1 MHFFIENGEDV
12 MSNQHQQNWGKPQG
26 NESFSTYK
34 KKAIAAPSE
43 IKKIVDSAIT
53 AFIKKN
59 MFGIPGDICQQIIDS
74 FNELEGI
81 EGEFAHNNLEMLPA
95 KMTHIGG
102 SSDKA
107 FAKVFPSYGQRAMAF
122 GALSMTVEN
131 ALRDAKNINGFAY
144 GVFTEFSNT
153 NWSDVNRAGLS
164 KQSVQQNTYNVYRLW
179 VTPVGPNGA
188 ALSPSALYGYKVQQ
202 QQQAQVQSPAAPVQQ
217 QGWGSNNVTEKDD
230 DNLTPW

>member
-1 MHFFIENGEDV
+1 
-12 MSNQHQQNWGKPQG
+12 MSNLQNWGKPQG

-34 KKAIAAPSE
+34 RKVIAAPSE
-43 IKKIVDSAIT
+43 IKNVVEGALRSFVQNNA
-53 AFIKKN
+53 
-59 MFGIPGDICQQIIDS
+59 FGIPGDVCQNIIDS

-102 SSDKA
+102 SSEKA

-122 GALSMTVEN
+122 GALSMTIEN
-131 ALRDAKNINGFAY
+131 ALRDAGGINGFTY

-153 NWSDVNRAGLS
+153 NWADVNKAGLS
-164 KQSVQQNTYNVYRLW
+164 KQSIQQNTYNVYRLW

-202 QQQAQVQSPAAPVQQ
+202 QQQQQQQVQAPAAPVQQ
-217 QGWGSNNVTEKDD
+217 QGWGNNNVTEDD
-230 DNLTPW
+230 DNLAPW